1 MYQASSNQNWFV
13 SIASQRSA
21 QVATVAW
28 AVALVIAF
36 ALTGPTVPFNR
47 PLIAG
52 MHKVQEIGTMFG
64 TVLVLPFIYM
74 AVTYFLTRR
83 RSLPNMA
90 LWAPDNAVARKEMLW
105 LLAYGAAVLIAGN
118 FLGRALWGEAIGLHL
133 HGAIY
138 GSTRDV
144 TQGEV
149 FSWALYNFLFFAIIP
164 YVVFRMRGYSNQTLG
179 LRSSNLKND
188 LLVIVVI
195 LGLGLAID
203 LPISSLVTQSS
214 GQLAAGIPL
223 TIVIFLLGTGLPVM
237 VFIYAILLPRYL
249 KLSGSMTTTTIYG
262 GLTYAALHI
271 FESWTLYDSMSNG
284 VLSVVFVFMQFFGPG
299 MIKSYLTLR
308 TGSAWV
314 HLWGYHA
321 IEPHVTFDTGHLIK
335 IFKL

>member
-1 MYQASSNQNWFV
+1 MSQASSKHYWFV

-21 QVATVAW
+21 QVAAAAW

-36 ALTGPTVPFNR
+36 ALTGSTLPFDR
-47 PLIAG
+47 PLLAG
-52 MHKVQEIGTMFG
+52 MPKVQEILTIVG

-83 RSLPNMA
+83 RTISDMA
-90 LWAPDNAVARKEMLW
+90 GWAPDYAVARKEVLW

-118 FLGRALWGEAIGLHL
+118 ILGQVLWGEAIGLHL

-138 GSTRDV
+138 GSTRAV

-149 FSWALYNFLFFAIIP
+149 FTWALYNFLYYAIIP
-164 YVVFRMRGYSNQTLG
+164 YAVFRKRGYSNEALG
-179 LRSSNLKND
+179 FRSSNLKND
-188 LLVIVVI
+188 ILVIVVI

-203 LPISSLVTQSS
+203 LPVSSLFTHSS
-214 GQLAAGIPL
+214 GQLASGILL
-223 TIVIFLLGTGLPVM
+223 TAVINLLGTGFPVM
-237 VFIYAILLPRYL
+237 VFLYAILLPRYL
-249 KLSGSMTTTTIYG
+249 KLSGSLTTTTIYG

-271 FESWTLYDSMSNG
+271 FESWTIYDSASNG

-321 IEPHVTFDTGHLIK
+321 IEPHVTFDTTHLIR

>member
-1 MYQASSNQNWFV
+1 MSQASSNQNWFV

-21 QVATVAW
+21 QVATAAW

-36 ALTGPTVPFNR
+36 ALTGATVPFDR
-47 PLIAG
+47 PLLAG
-52 MHKVQEIGTMFG
+52 MPKVQEILTIVG

-83 RSLPNMA
+83 RTLSEMA
-90 LWAPDNAVARKEMLW
+90 GWAPDNAVARKEVLW

-118 FLGRALWGEAIGLHL
+118 ILGQVLWGEAIGLHL

-138 GSTRDV
+138 GSTRAV

-149 FSWALYNFLFFAIIP
+149 FTWALYNFLYYAIIP
-164 YVVFRMRGYSNQTLG
+164 YAVFRKRGYSNEALG
-179 LRSSNLKND
+179 FRSSNLKND
-188 LLVIVVI
+188 ILVIVVI

-203 LPISSLVTQSS
+203 LPVSSLFTHSS
-214 GQLAAGIPL
+214 GQLASGILL
-223 TIVIFLLGTGLPVM
+223 TAVINLLGTGFPVM
-237 VFIYAILLPRYL
+237 VFLYAILLPRYL
-249 KLSGSMTTTTIYG
+249 KLSGSLTTTTIYG

-271 FESWTLYDSMSNG
+271 FESWTIYDSASNG

-321 IEPHVTFDTGHLIK
+321 IEPHVTFDTTHLIR

>member
-1 MYQASSNQNWFV
+1 MV
-13 SIASQRSA
+13 
-21 QVATVAW
+21 
-28 AVALVIAF
+28 
-36 ALTGPTVPFNR
+36 
-47 PLIAG
+47 
-52 MHKVQEIGTMFG
+52 G

-83 RSLPNMA
+83 RTLSDMA
-90 LWAPDNAVARKEMLW
+90 VWAPDNAVARKEVLW

-118 FLGRALWGEAIGLHL
+118 ILGHALWGEAIGLHL

-149 FSWALYNFLFFAIIP
+149 IVWALYNFLFYAIIP
-164 YVVFRMRGYSNQTLG
+164 YIVFRKRGYSNEALG

-188 LLVIVVI
+188 ILVIVVI

-203 LPISSLVTQSS
+203 LPVSSLFTNSS
-214 GQLAAGIPL
+214 GQLASGIPL
-223 TIVIFLLGTGLPVM
+223 TALINLLGTGLPVM

-249 KLSGSMTTTTIYG
+249 KLTGSMTTTTIYG

-271 FESWTLYDSMSNG
+271 FESWTIYDSTSNG
-284 VLSVVFVFMQFFGPG
+284 LLSVVFVFMQFFGPG

-321 IEPHVTFDTGHLIK
+321 IEPHVTFDTTHLIR